1 MRCFLEFLESL
12 TDTPPTHCAPRTTDK
27 GYEQSNAMTSIGKMT
42 AVYVSFIH
50 RGLPC
55 ILITVITC
63 IAVTGC
69 ALYRVKRVVKES
81 RESTVIVGHVAGPA
95 PVQGPIVVAAYLAR
109 GGRKEVTHH
118 TILHDVGEFEL
129 MVPLGDYYIFA
140 YNDRNS
146 NLVYDDGE
154 PAGQYGP
161 PKTVVAPAG
170 GVVKNIEI
178 EIPEKGRPID
188 WPVGVEIIPIRPTK
202 LYSRMAGE
210 ITDLEDPRFEE
221 EHGSRGFWDGLSFY
235 KEFGASIF
243 FLEPYD
249 PQKTPILFI
258 HGAGGTPKGWKFF
271 AENIDRTRFQP
282 WFFYYPTGSRI
293 RSMSHQLLWKLMNLQ
308 MKYKFDNIILT
319 AHSMGG
325 LVARSFIVDHQYEF
339 PYVKLFISLATP
351 WGGDK
356 MAEYGVRQSPG
367 VIPCWRDMQPEGSFI
382 QGLYR
387 TKLPNTVDF
396 YMFFGHRGNRN
407 PFRSNN
413 DNTITMASLL
423 DRRAQVEAKMNYAFD
438 EDHTSI
444 IYSRE
449 VLDQFNAVLDSWDG
463 DKHTSGTTSGGYI
476 KVNFSY
482 DYPENGPRPWPKLRL
497 VYKGKKPTDIEISLT
512 PEDSG
517 KKLGPF
523 ASGKYW
529 ARIYAT
535 NVRPQKQWVPVGIQ
549 SGRTEG
555 LDFVFTP
562 DGTISGYITSAMKAE
577 DRTAGMP
584 AWEFRSE
591 HNRIGLES
599 VTLEGPGIYRN
610 LDPIEDENFFSSWH
624 KRETARKDYCHNGY
638 LRFYG
643 LPAGTYELV
652 IKAKGHKLLLEKHA
666 VTPGRESAFR
676 FYILSPTQEEPATP

>member
-1 MRCFLEFLESL
+1 
-12 TDTPPTHCAPRTTDK
+12 
-27 GYEQSNAMTSIGKMT
+27 MTSIEKMT
-42 AVYVSFIH
+42 AVFISFLH

-55 ILITVITC
+55 ILIAIITC
-63 IAVTGC
+63 IAVSGC
-69 ALYRVKRVVKES
+69 ALYRVKQAEKEI
-81 RESTVIVGHVAGPA
+81 RESAVIIGHVSCPA
-95 PVQGPIVVAAYLAR
+95 PSKGPIIVAAYPVY
-109 GGRKEVTHH
+109 GDRKEVTHH

-129 MVPLGDYYIFA
+129 MVPQGEYYVFA

-146 NLVYDDGE
+146 NLIYDDGE
-154 PAGQYGP
+154 LASQYGH
-161 PKTVVAPAG
+161 PKTVAAPAA
-170 GVVKNIEI
+170 GVIQNIEI
-178 EIPEKGRPID
+178 EIPENGRPID
-188 WPVGVEIIPIRPTK
+188 WPVGQKIMQVRPTK

-210 ITDLEDPRFEE
+210 ITDLDDPRFEE
-221 EHGSRGFWDGLSFY
+221 EHGGQGFWDGLSFY

-293 RSMSHQLLWKLMNLQ
+293 RSMSHQLLWKLINLQ
-308 MKYKFDNIILT
+308 MKYKFNNIIFT

-356 MAEYGVRQSPG
+356 MAEYGVKQSPG
-367 VIPCWRDMQPEGSFI
+367 VIPSWRDMQPEGNFI
-382 QGLYR
+382 QRLYR
-387 TKLPNTVDF
+387 TKLPDTVDF

-413 DNTITMASLL
+413 DTTITMASLL
-423 DRRAQVEAKMNYAFD
+423 DRRAQAEAKMNYAFN

-444 IYSRE
+444 IYSWE
-449 VLDQFNAVLDSWDG
+449 VLDQFNSVLDSWDG
-463 DKHTSGTTSGGYI
+463 DKYASGPTAGGYI

-482 DYPENGPRPWPKLRL
+482 DYPENGPRPWPKLSL
-497 VYKGKKPTDIEISLT
+497 VYMGKKPTNTEISLT

-523 ASGKYW
+523 ASGKYS

-535 NVRPQKQWVPVGIQ
+535 NVQPEKQWVPITIQ
-549 SGRTEG
+549 GGHTET

-562 DGTISGYITSAMKAE
+562 DGTISGYITSAMKAV

-584 AWEFRSE
+584 AWEFRPE

-599 VTLEGPGIYRN
+599 VTLEGPGIYRS
-610 LDPIEDENFFSSWH
+610 LDPKEDENFLSGWH

-643 LPAGTYELV
+643 LPPGTYELV
-652 IKAKGHKLLLEKHA
+652 IKAKGHKPYSEKHV
-666 VTPGRESAFR
+666 VTPGRESGFR
-676 FYILSPTQEEPATP
+676 FYILKPAQQELATP